1 MRLRCCINARI
12 GWDMVQ
18 VQATSRYTEVLDA
31 LTACVE
37 ACEQLVTHGF
47 SPPQS
52 VLKIERA
59 TVLRWAEWSPML
71 ERNPDLADTW
81 LSLCANACKSWVDAY
96 RNNGAEVAQRCVET
110 CERCIE
116 VCTKALHQSPQRD
129 SRTKL

>member
-1 MRLRCCINARI
+1 
-12 GWDMVQ
+12 VQ
-18 VQATSRYTEVLDA
+18 VQTTPRYAEVLNA
-31 LTACVE
+31 LTECVE
-37 ACEQLVTHGF
+37 ACEQLVKQGF

-96 RNNGAEVAQRCVET
+96 SGHHEEVAQSCVKA
-110 CERCIE
+110 CQHCAK
-116 VCTKALHQSPQRD
+116 VCRQALRQPSQG
-129 SRTKL
+129 

>member
-1 MRLRCCINARI
+1 
-12 GWDMVQ
+12 MVQ
-18 VQATSRYTEVLDA
+18 ARATSRCAEVLNA

-37 ACEQLVTHGF
+37 ACEQLVNHGH

-52 VLKIERA
+52 VLKIDRA

-96 RNNGAEVAQRCVET
+96 RNDSTEVAQRCVER
-110 CERCIE
+110 CEHCIE
-116 VCTKALHQSPQRD
+116 VCTKALHQSPQKE
-129 SRTKL
+129 SPTTL